1 MKIAL
6 PGFFRL
12 GFSRSALKT
21 ALWRVL
27 LGAAALAGVMLVVAG
42 VLVLRVD
49 FVSAEKAAI
58 ARLEQDTGLRIG
70 FAARKESRFPSPHVT
85 YQGLSITRGGVQLV
99 KARRADLRFSLVDLA
114 DGELDFPAL
123 TLHDAEAVVDAGQIT
138 QFLRSPRAILEL
150 AEKLPGLF
158 EHQSAVGRLNLTV
171 EAGRLIV
178 RGADGSAASELGPLA
193 LALEYSAERG
203 RLAARMTQAGSGP
216 PGKDVALAQEVLKIA
231 FSLPTRAALAEGRSQ
246 PVRVEAALGDSS
258 LLVSGALKAA
268 SEHGFNGKVEAQF
281 GDAFDR
287 LVGLPHIARAERG
300 EPSRLEAAMTLD
312 PRAIGLDNLKLS
324 VGRRSVTGIAA
335 LREVNERWSVSA
347 TLGGDLIDGTAAH
360 RVLQGVRDDKGAWS
374 KTPLN
379 LNPLPQ
385 VDLDLRLSSK
395 AFRLGRFALNQ
406 VALSVFTRATR
417 AEMAIVDSRF
427 GEGSFKARIVVG
439 EADGGGQTLKVS
451 ASGENVESGE
461 LLEQA
466 FGFDRMTGLGSFVV
480 QALGQG
486 NTVAAL
492 MASLNGTAA
501 FDIKDGLI
509 NGIDLSRLMNRAA
522 DQRAETALLFSL
534 VGKTPFEALRADF
547 ALRDGRMDTVGSR
560 FLTKTAD
567 AVMEGYSDI
576 GALQHHQSVV
586 LRRRGDNDVPQGE
599 FFGFRMEGAL
609 FSPSIKPDQ
618 RLLQDKR

>member
-6 PGFFRL
+6 S
-12 GFSRSALKT
+12 GFSRSSLKQ

-27 LGAAALAGVMLVVAG
+27 IGIGAVFLLALAIAG
-42 VLVLRVD
+42 VLVMRVD
-49 FVSAEKAAI
+49 FVGAEQAAL
-58 ARLEQDTGLRIG
+58 ARLEQDTGLRIIY
-70 FAARKESRFPSPHVT
+70 AARKEARFPSPHVT
-85 YQGLSITRGGVQLV
+85 YQGLSVTRAGVELL
-99 KARRADLRFSLVDLA
+99 KARRADLRFSLIDLI

-123 TLHDAEAVVDAGQIT
+123 SLQDAVATIDHAMVMQY
-138 QFLRSPRAILEL
+138 LRSPRSLLEL
-150 AEKLPGLF
+150 AERLPGLF
-158 EHQSAVGRLNLTV
+158 EHQSAVGRLSLTID
-171 EAGRLIV
+171 AGRLTLK
-178 RGADGSAASELGPLA
+178 GADGVADAELGPLA
-193 LALEYSAERG
+193 LALEYSADRG
-203 RLAARMTQAGSGP
+203 RLAARLTQAGSGP
-216 PGKDVALAQEVLKIA
+216 PGKAVPLAQEQIKLAVT
-231 FSLPTRAALAEGRSQ
+231 LPTRTALSKGRG
-246 PVRVEAALGDSS
+246 EAARIEAHIGDSS
-258 LLVSGALKAA
+258 LLANGTLKAGPDLA
-268 SEHGFNGKVEAQF
+268 FSGKVEASL

-287 LVGLPHIARAERG
+287 LLGLPSASPRSDKGEAGKLDADMTMDARG
-300 EPSRLEAAMTLD
+300 
-312 PRAIGLDNLKLS
+312 IGLDNLKIA

-335 LREVNERWSVSA
+335 LREVNERWSISA
-347 TLGGDLIDGTAAH
+347 TLGGDLVDGTAAH
-360 RVLQGVRDDKGAWS
+360 RVLQGVRDEKGGWS
-374 KTPLN
+374 KAPLN

-385 VDLDLRLSSK
+385 IDLDLRLSSK

-427 GEGSFKARIVVG
+427 GEGSFKARVVVG
-439 EADGGGQTLKVS
+439 EGEGGGQTLKIS

-466 FGFDRMTGLGSFVV
+466 FGFDRMTGLGSFVI

-486 NTVAAL
+486 TSVATL

-501 FDIKDGLI
+501 FDIKDGI
-509 NGIDLSRLMNRAA
+509 VNGIDLTRLMNRAA

-534 VGKTPFEALRADF
+534 VGKTSFEALRADF
-547 ALRDGRMDTVGSR
+547 ALRDGRLETVGSR

-576 GALQHHQSVV
+576 GLQQHHQSVV
-586 LRRRGDNDVPQGE
+586 LRKRGDGEIPQGE
-599 FFGFRMEGAL
+599 FFGFRMEGPL